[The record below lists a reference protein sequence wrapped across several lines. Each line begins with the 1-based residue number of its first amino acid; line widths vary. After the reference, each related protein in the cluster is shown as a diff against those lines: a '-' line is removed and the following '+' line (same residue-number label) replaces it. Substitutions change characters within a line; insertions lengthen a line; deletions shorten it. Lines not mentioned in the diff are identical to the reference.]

1 MVRAVNKF
9 KADFGGQFISL
20 ERVQPSSDHVP
31 HRYLLAEA
39 GDTLFASFVGTRQYK
54 DIMADANILQGHIFH
69 DDVAED
75 ECIEASEP
83 IQSEPL
89 KNNGEGLRNP
99 KQLRQKPKPAA
110 HRVCLWHVEV
120 DFFSFVFSVHCDF
133 LQECVLIL

>member
-1 MVRAVNKF
+1 LHPLLELGN
-9 KADFGGQFISL
+9 ISKSWSFL
-20 ERVQPSSDHVP
+20 FPGKQNRSDVKGVCFHSWVCS
-31 HRYLLAEA
+31 R
-39 GDTLFASFVGTRQYK
+39 